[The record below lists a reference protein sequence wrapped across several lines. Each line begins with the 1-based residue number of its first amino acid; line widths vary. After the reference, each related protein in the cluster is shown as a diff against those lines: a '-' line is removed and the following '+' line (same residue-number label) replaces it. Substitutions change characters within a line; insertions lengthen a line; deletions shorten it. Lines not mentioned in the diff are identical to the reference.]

1 MMQLNR
7 FSESL
12 IHLFEKAKEVPPE
25 SANAVNPLV
34 SELASWYEKFRN
46 SIEYRDEEVILRAS
60 IERILKRRLAL
71 GGNGATAA
79 KPLLKEL
86 VWARYFPESLYTEDT
101 IKRIER
107 LIDFYL
113 LLKKEVVSLHL
124 KHEVV
129 KTYGMKEGEMRNL
142 MFQLMSSDV
151 EQTLHPNKVEEAV
164 GNYIFHVLR
173 KNISADEE
181 REEERD
187 VQLFIAI
194 RRAYSKD
201 DIAFLRF
208 KLFTQ
213 YFGKMSEMEVG
224 DVAGKFKEAH
234 MQIEEQLTHPARFKV
249 LSYVKRQIPPF
260 LIMEDIFAS
269 NDNVKELTQNEE
281 ELSRTVMSA
290 CHKKYKTISEKVRRA
305 IIRSVIFILLSKT
318 LIAFGVEGTYDRIF
332 LGHVEWLTLAL
343 NIIIPTLF
351 MIVVGLSIRTPGEK
365 NSRLIL
371 NRIHSLLFDDD
382 PKVGRSI
389 IFPVPDKKPRS
400 GMELAFGILW
410 ITAFLLSFGAVF
422 LGLSFLHFS
431 IASQSIFIFF
441 LAIVSFLAYRIN
453 ITAHEYS
460 VESKQGILTPII
472 DFFFMPI
479 ARVGQYLTAG
489 ISQINIFLFIL
500 DFIIEAPYKAI
511 VGFFDQWFFFLH
523 SKREEIG

>member
-1 MMQLNR
+1 MQLNK

-12 IHLFEKAKEVPPE
+12 ILLFEKAKETPME
-25 SANAVNPLV
+25 SANIVNPLV

-71 GGNGATAA
+71 GGSGGTTA

-86 VWARYFPESLYTEDT
+86 VWARYFPESMYTEET
-101 IKRIER
+101 ITTIEK
-107 LIDFYL
+107 IINFY
-113 LLKKEVVSLHL
+113 LHL
-124 KHEVV
+124 KTELVRNQHMPES
-129 KTYGMKEGEMRNL
+129 KMRDL

-151 EQTLHPNKVEEAV
+151 EETLHPNKVEEAV
-164 GNYIFHVLR
+164 GNFIFHVLQ
-173 KNISADEE
+173 KNITANEE
-181 REEERD
+181 HEEERD

-201 DIAFLRF
+201 DLAFLRF

-213 YFGKMSEMEVG
+213 YFGRMSHH
-224 DVAGKFKEAH
+224 DVASVAEKFPEANKR
-234 MQIEEQLTHPARFKV
+234 IEAQLNHPARFKI
-249 LSYVKRQIPPF
+249 LSYVKRQIPTF

-269 NDNVKELTQNEE
+269 NDNVRELSQNEE
-281 ELSRTVMSA
+281 ELNNSVIAT
-290 CHKKYKTISEKVRRA
+290 CKKKYKTISEKVRRA

-318 LIAFGVEGTYDRIF
+318 VIAFSVEGTYERIF
-332 LGHVEWLTLAL
+332 LGHVQWMTLAL
-343 NIIIPTLF
+343 NVIIPTLF
-351 MIVVGLSIRTPGEK
+351 MIVVGFSIRTPGEK

-371 NRIHSLLFDDD
+371 NRIHALLFDEN
-382 PKVGRSI
+382 PKSGRVI
-389 IFPVPDKKPRS
+389 DFPVPDKKPRS
-400 GMELAFGILW
+400 VNEWIFGVLW
-410 ITAFLLSFGAVF
+410 IVAFMLSFGAVS

-431 IASQSIFIFF
+431 VVSQMIFIFF

-460 VESKQGILTPII
+460 VESRQGVLTPII

-489 ISQINIFLFIL
+489 ISQINIFLFLL
-500 DFIIEAPYKAI
+500 DFIIEAPYKGL

>member
-1 MMQLNR
+1 MQLNK

-12 IHLFEKAKEVPPE
+12 ILLFEKAKEKPIE
-25 SANAVNPLV
+25 SANVVNPLV

-71 GGNGATAA
+71 GGSGATTA
-79 KPLLKEL
+79 KSLLKEL
-86 VWARYFPESLYTEDT
+86 VWARYFPESLYTEET
-101 IKRIER
+101 IAGIEKI
-107 LIDFYL
+107 IDFYL
-113 LLKKEVVSLHL
+113 KLKT
-124 KHEVV
+124 EVV
-129 KTYGMKEGEMRNL
+129 KTQGIKEGEMRNL

-164 GNYIFHVLR
+164 GNYIFFVTQ
-173 KNISADEE
+173 KTIMAEIDK
-181 REEERD
+181 EEERD
-187 VQLFIAI
+187 VQLYIAI

-201 DIAFLRF
+201 DLAFLRF

-213 YFGKMSEMEVG
+213 YFGKMSHQ
-224 DVAGKFKEAH
+224 DVTVVASRFNEAYR
-234 MQIEEQLTHPARFKV
+234 QIEAQLTHPARFKI

-269 NDNVKELTQNEE
+269 YDSAKDLAQSEE
-281 ELSRTVMSA
+281 DLHNAVLAT
-290 CHKKYKTISEKVRRA
+290 CTKKYKSISEKVRRA

-318 LIAFGVEGTYDRIF
+318 LIAFGLEGTYERIF
-332 LGHVEWLTLAL
+332 LGHVQWLTLAL

-351 MIVVGLSIRTPGEK
+351 MVIVGFSIRTPGEK

-371 NRIHSLLFDDD
+371 NRIHALLFEED
-382 PKVGRSI
+382 PKIGRGI
-389 IFPVPDKKPRS
+389 AFPVPDKKPRS
-400 GMELAFGILW
+400 GMEWVFGILW
-410 ITAFLLSFGAVF
+410 VTAFLLSFGAVS
-422 LGLSFLHFS
+422 LGLSLLHFS
-431 IASQSIFIFF
+431 IVSQLIFIFF

-500 DFIIEAPYKAI
+500 DFIIEAPYKGLVA
-511 VGFFDQWFFFLH
+511 FFDQWFFFLH

>member
-1 MMQLNR
+1 MILNKY
-7 FSESL
+7 SESL
-12 IHLFEKAKEVPPE
+12 IHLFEKAKEKPIE
-25 SANAVNPLV
+25 TANVVNPLV

-71 GGNGATAA
+71 GGTGATAA

-86 VWARYFPESLYTEDT
+86 VWARYFPESLYTEET
-101 IKRIER
+101 IKRIEQI
-107 LIDFYL
+107 IDFYL
-113 LLKKEVVSLHL
+113 RLKS
-124 KHEVV
+124 EVV
-129 KTYGMKEGEMRNL
+129 KGGLKEGSMREL

-151 EQTLHPNKVEEAV
+151 EQSLHPNKVEEAV
-164 GNYIFHVLR
+164 GNYIFHVLQ
-173 KNISADEE
+173 KSIEVEE
-181 REEERD
+181 NMEEERD

-213 YFGKMSEMEVG
+213 YFGKMSNQEAAS
-224 DVAGKFKEAH
+224 VADKFKDANA
-234 MQIEEQLTHPARFKV
+234 QIEKQLTHPARFKI
-249 LSYVKRQIPPF
+249 LSYVKRQIPAF
-260 LIMEDIFAS
+260 LIMEDIFT
-269 NDNVKELTQNEE
+269 TQGAIKDLVQNGE
-281 ELSRTVMSA
+281 ELDSVILAA
-290 CHKKYKTISEKVRRA
+290 CKRKYKTISEKVRRA

-318 LIAFGVEGTYDRIF
+318 VIAFGIEGTYERIF
-332 LGHVEWLTLAL
+332 FGHIQWLTLAL
-343 NIIIPTLF
+343 NVAIPTLF
-351 MIVVGLSIRTPGEK
+351 MIVVGFSIRTPGDK

-371 NRIHSLLFDDD
+371 SRIHSLLFDEE
-382 PKVGRSI
+382 PKIGRAI
-389 IFPVPDKKPRS
+389 DFPVPDKKPRS
-400 GMELAFGILW
+400 AMDWVFWVLW
-410 ITAFLLSFGAVF
+410 VTAFLLSFGAVS
-422 LGLSFLHFS
+422 LGLSLLHFS
-431 IASQSIFIFF
+431 MVSQGIFIFF

-460 VESKQGILTPII
+460 VENRQGLLTPII

>member
-1 MMQLNR
+1 MQLNK
-7 FSESL
+7 FSENL
-12 IHLFEKAKEVPPE
+12 IHLFEKAKEIPIE
-25 SANAVNPLV
+25 SANVVNPLV

-71 GGNGATAA
+71 GGNGASAA

-86 VWARYFPESLYTEDT
+86 VWARYFPESLYTVET
-101 IKRIER
+101 IATIEK
-107 LIDFYL
+107 IVDFYL
-113 LLKKEVVSLHL
+113 QLKN
-124 KHEVV
+124 EVV
-129 KTYGMKEGEMRNL
+129 KNHVLKEGEMRNL

-164 GNYIFHVLR
+164 GNYIFYVLQ
-173 KNISADEE
+173 KNIVADEGL
-181 REEERD
+181 EEERD
-187 VQLFIAI
+187 VQLYIAI

-201 DIAFLRF
+201 DLAFLRF

-213 YFGKMSEMEVG
+213 YFGKMSVLEVIHVSERFQ
-224 DVAGKFKEAH
+224 DAYT
-234 MQIEEQLTHPARFKV
+234 QIENQIKHPARFKI

-260 LIMEDIFAS
+260 LIIEDIFAS
-269 NDNVKELTQNEE
+269 HENVREMAQNES
-281 ELSRTVMSA
+281 ELNDSVLAA
-290 CHKKYKTISEKVRRA
+290 CKKKYKTISEKVRRA

-318 LIAFGVEGTYDRIF
+318 LIAFGVEGTYERIF
-332 LGHVEWLTLAL
+332 IGHVQWVTLAL
-343 NIIIPTLF
+343 NVAIPTLF
-351 MIVVGLSIRTPGEK
+351 MIVVGFSIRTPGEK

-371 NRIHSLLFDDD
+371 SRIHSLLFDEV
-382 PKVGRSI
+382 PKNGRLI
-389 IFPVPDKKPRS
+389 DFPVPDKKPRS
-400 GMELAFGILW
+400 VMEWIFGILW
-410 ITAFLLSFGAVF
+410 VTAFLLSFGAVS
-422 LGLSFLHFS
+422 LGLSLLHFS
-431 IASQSIFIFF
+431 VVSQMIFIFF

-460 VESKQGILTPII
+460 VENSQGILTPII

-489 ISQINIFLFIL
+489 ISQINIFLFLL
-500 DFIIEAPYKAI
+500 DFIIEAPYKGL

>member
-1 MMQLNR
+1 MHIISNMQLNK
-7 FSESL
+7 FSENL
-12 IHLFEKAKEVPPE
+12 IHLFEKAKEVPIE
-25 SANAVNPLV
+25 SANIVNPLV

-71 GGNGATAA
+71 GGSGTTAA

-86 VWARYFPESLYTEDT
+86 VWARYFPESLYTEET
-101 IKRIER
+101 ITRIEKI
-107 LIDFYL
+107 IDFYL
-113 LLKKEVVSLHL
+113 QLKM
-124 KHEVV
+124 EVV
-129 KTYGMKEGEMRNL
+129 KNHILKEGEMRHL

-164 GNYIFHVLR
+164 GNYIFYVLQH
-173 KNISADEE
+173 NITIEE
-181 REEERD
+181 GLEEERD

-201 DIAFLRF
+201 DLAFLRF
-208 KLFTQ
+208 KLYTQ
-213 YFGKMSEMEVG
+213 YFGKMSHQEPSSVTERFM
-224 DVAGKFKEAH
+224 EAH
-234 MQIEEQLTHPARFKV
+234 SQIEKQLTHPARFKI

-260 LIMEDIFAS
+260 LIIEDIFAS
-269 NDNVKELTQNEE
+269 HENIRELAQNEA
-281 ELSRTVMSA
+281 ELNESVLAA
-290 CHKKYKTISEKVRRA
+290 CKKKYKTISEKVRRA

-318 LIAFGVEGTYDRIF
+318 LIAFGIEGTYERIF
-332 LGHVEWLTLAL
+332 LGHIQWMTLAL
-343 NIIIPTLF
+343 NVAIPTLF
-351 MIVVGLSIRTPGEK
+351 MIVVGFSIRTPGDK

-371 NRIHSLLFDDD
+371 SRIHSLLFDEM

-389 IFPVPDKKPRS
+389 AFPLPDSKKPRS
-400 GMELAFGILW
+400 VMEWIFGVLW
-410 ITAFLLSFGAVF
+410 VTAFLLSFGAVS

-431 IASQSIFIFF
+431 AVSQMIFIFF

-460 VESKQGILTPII
+460 VESRQGILTPIV

-500 DFIIEAPYKAI
+500 DFIIEAPYKGLVA
-511 VGFFDQWFFFLH
+511 FFDQWFFFLH

>member
-1 MMQLNR
+1 MQLNKY
-7 FSESL
+7 SESL
-12 IHLFEKAKEVPPE
+12 VHLFERAKEAPVE
-25 SANAVNPLV
+25 SANVVNPLV

-71 GGNGATAA
+71 GGTGTTAA

-86 VWARYFPESLYTEDT
+86 VWARYFPESLYTEET
-101 IKRIER
+101 ITKIEKI
-107 LIDFYL
+107 IDFYL
-113 LLKKEVVSLHL
+113 HL
-124 KHEVV
+124 KTEAV
-129 KTYGMKEGEMRNL
+129 KLGLNDGKMREL

-164 GNYIFHVLR
+164 GGYIFHVLQ
-173 KNISADEE
+173 KNISCEE
-181 REEERD
+181 NMEEERD

-213 YFGKMSEMEVG
+213 YFGKMSHQEVET
-224 DVAGKFKEAH
+224 VAEKFKEAYL
-234 MQIEEQLTHPARFKV
+234 QIESQLKHPARFKI
-249 LSYVKRQIPPF
+249 LSYVKRQIPAF

-269 NDNVKELTQNEE
+269 HENIKELSQNAE
-281 ELSRTVMSA
+281 ELDNEVLSA
-290 CHKKYKTISEKVRRA
+290 CRKKYKTISEKVRRA

-318 LIAFGVEGTYDRIF
+318 MIAFGVEGTYERIF
-332 LGHVEWLTLAL
+332 IGHVQWVTLAL
-343 NIIIPTLF
+343 NVIIPTMF
-351 MIVVGLSIRTPGEK
+351 MVIVGFSIRTPGEK

-371 NRIHSLLFDDD
+371 TRIHALLFDEE
-382 PKVGRSI
+382 PKVGRLI
-389 IFPVPDKKPRS
+389 AFPVPDKKPRS
-400 GMELAFGILW
+400 ITEWVFGVLW
-410 ITAFLLSFGAVF
+410 VVAFLLSFGAVS
-422 LGLSFLHFS
+422 LGLSLLHFS
-431 IASQSIFIFF
+431 IVSQGIFIFF

-460 VESKQGILTPII
+460 VESSQGILTPII

-523 SKREEIG
+523 SKREELG

>member
-1 MMQLNR
+1 MQLNKY
-7 FSESL
+7 SESL
-12 IHLFEKAKEVPPE
+12 ISLFEKAKELPAE

-71 GGNGATAA
+71 GGSGATTA

-86 VWARYFPESLYTEDT
+86 VWARYFPESMYTEDT
-101 IKRIER
+101 ISGIEKI
-107 LIDFYL
+107 IDFYL
-113 LLKKEVVSLHL
+113 QLKNEA
-124 KHEVV
+124 V

-164 GNYIFHVLR
+164 GNYIFHVLQ
-173 KNISADEE
+173 KSISADDEV
-181 REEERD
+181 EEERD

-194 RRAYSKD
+194 RRAYAKD
-201 DIAFLRF
+201 DLAFLRF

-213 YFGKMSEMEVG
+213 YFGDITAVSLSE
-224 DVAGKFKEAH
+224 VAERFPEAYTK
-234 MQIEEQLTHPARFKV
+234 IESQLNHPARFKI
-249 LSYVKRQIPPF
+249 LGYVKRQIPAF

-269 NDNVKELTQNEE
+269 QDDISEVAKNEE
-281 ELSRTVMSA
+281 ELDTVIYAA
-290 CHKKYKTISEKVRRA
+290 CQKKYKTISEKVRRA

-318 LIAFGVEGTYDRIF
+318 LIAFGVEGTYERIF
-332 LGHVEWLTLAL
+332 LGHVQWLTLSL
-343 NIIIPTLF
+343 NVIIPTLF
-351 MIVVGLSIRTPGEK
+351 MIVVGFSIRTPGEK

-371 NRIHSLLFDDD
+371 SRMHTLLFDTD
-382 PKVGRSI
+382 PRIGRPMA
-389 IFPVPDKKPRS
+389 FPVPDKKPRS
-400 GMELAFGILW
+400 AMEWTFGFLW
-410 ITAFLLSFGAVF
+410 VTAFLLSFGAISI
-422 LGLSFLHFS
+422 GLSMLQFS
-431 IASQSIFIFF
+431 VISQMIFIFF

-460 VESKQGILTPII
+460 VESRQGILTPIV

-489 ISQINIFLFIL
+489 ISQVNIFLFIL
-500 DFIIEAPYKAI
+500 DFLIEAPYKGLVA
-511 VGFFDQWFFFLH
+511 FFDQWFFFLH

>member
-1 MMQLNR
+1 MILNKY
-7 FSESL
+7 SESL
-12 IHLFEKAKEVPPE
+12 IHLFEKAKEKPIE
-25 SANAVNPLV
+25 TANVVNPLV

-71 GGNGATAA
+71 GGTGATAA
-79 KPLLKEL
+79 KALLKEL
-86 VWARYFPESLYTEDT
+86 VWARYFPESLYTEET
-101 IKRIER
+101 IKQIEQV
-107 LIDFYL
+107 IDFYL
-113 LLKKEVVSLHL
+113 KLKND
-124 KHEVV
+124 VV
-129 KTYGMKEGEMRNL
+129 KQGLKDGPMREL

-164 GNYIFHVLR
+164 GNYIFHVLQ
-173 KNISADEE
+173 KSIAVEE
-181 REEERD
+181 SMEEERD

-194 RRAYSKD
+194 RRGYSKD

-213 YFGKMSEMEVG
+213 YFGKMHNQ
-224 DVAGKFKEAH
+224 DVEAVAEKFKEAH
-234 MQIEEQLTHPARFKV
+234 MRIEKQLTHPARFKI
-249 LSYVKRQIPPF
+249 LSYVKRQIPAF
-260 LIMEDIFAS
+260 LIMEDIFATQ
-269 NDNVKELTQNEE
+269 DNIKELAENKE
-281 ELSRTVMSA
+281 ELDAVVLAA
-290 CHKKYKTISEKVRRA
+290 CKKKYKTISEKVRRA

-318 LIAFGVEGTYDRIF
+318 VIAFGVEGTYERIF
-332 LGHVEWLTLAL
+332 IGHVQWVTLAL
-343 NIIIPTLF
+343 NVIIPTLF
-351 MIVVGLSIRTPGEK
+351 MIIVGFSIRTPGEK

-371 NRIHSLLFDDD
+371 ARIHALLFDEE
-382 PKVGRSI
+382 PKIGRSI
-389 IFPVPDKKPRS
+389 DFPVPNKEPRTA
-400 GMELAFGILW
+400 MDWVFWVLW
-410 ITAFLLSFGAVF
+410 VTAFLLSFGAVS
-422 LGLSFLHFS
+422 LGLSLLRFS
-431 IASQSIFIFF
+431 IVSQGIFIFF

-460 VESKQGILTPII
+460 VENRQGLLTPIV

-500 DFIIEAPYKAI
+500 DFIIEAPYKGI